1 MHIKIITVG
10 KSHDPKISQAIDEY
24 IKRLSK
30 YVKIEWQLIP
40 PSSVEQES
48 IQIIKATR
56 DSYVILLDE
65 GGNALNTPG
74 FAARIEKLQNNS
86 IKELVFVI
94 GGAYG
99 VTPEI
104 KNSADFI
111 LSLSSLVFPHQLVRL
126 ILVEQIYRAYDLMH
140 GGKYHHS

>member
-30 YVKIEWQLIP
+30 YVKIDWQLIP
-40 PSSVEQES
+40 PSSIEQES

>member
-48 IQIIKATR
+48 IQIIKVTR